1 MGSTMRISQAGVLC
15 SLILAGLMGGQ
26 AHAHGLRLSAE
37 TEGDR
42 IVGEARYIDQTPL
55 VGVSVQLHRT
65 DQGES
70 DAEIGWQSATDAQ
83 GAFRFQNLPPGHYQL
98 RLNDGLGHQAKVQ
111 LELTPSAS
119 TSRVWSSA
127 APWQLRDL
135 VAGLGYIVGIFGLL
149 SVWMS
154 RRRSRV

>member
-1 MGSTMRISQAGVLC
+1 MRISQAGVLG
-15 SLILAGLMGGQ
+15 SLILAGLMGAG

-37 TEGDR
+37 TEGDH
-42 IVGEARYIDQTPL
+42 IIGEARYIDQAPL
-55 VGVSVQLHRT
+55 VGVPVQLHRT

-70 DAEIGWQSATDAQ
+70 DAVIGWQSTTDAR
-83 GAFRFQNLPPGHYQL
+83 GAFRFQNLPAGHYQL

-111 LELTPSAS
+111 LELTPSTS
-119 TSRVWSSA
+119 TQRVWSSA

-135 VAGLGYIVGIFGLL
+135 VAGLGYIVGIFGLI
-149 SVWMS
+149 SVWMT